1 MSYKLYSDEEKRLQ
15 RKLIPLNIVVA
26 VLALVAAVSLLVTP
40 LLKINFGKLA
50 SAFPAGD
57 SEATAQYAAVGEGI
71 DAEIELAPMDMAKVL
86 FAPADEKGMVFMDQL
101 LLNNGLLEQI
111 TVSFVNVALVAA
123 TREVDTSKLGEI
135 EVSVLNEAIDKLDGV
150 KTKEELNTAVE
161 DYLKTLEGQIDE
173 PLTEDMKTAAKDHCN
188 ELYDKTVAATGG
200 SFSVEEMICVNM
212 SPEGGET
219 YLSYADLAA
228 GMLKG
233 EVGSSEDGGS
243 AIAQYGE
250 MLNQIA
256 APYGYAFLF
265 VVFHV
270 LMWLIL
276 FLFAFIHIFKKNK
289 RFTMWYVKLVSCWPC
304 IIFGVAVFAFGQIA
318 PAVASIAP
326 YAGLAAAFSTMTWI
340 SGGCY
345 LLLWALSIFW
355 AFPIKHKIRKLRKNK
370 A

>member
-50 SAFPAGD
+50 SSIKTDESAET
-57 SEATAQYAAVGEGI
+57 SQYAVIGNNV
-71 DAEIELAPMDMAKVL
+71 DAEIELTPMDMAKVL
-86 FAPADEKGMVFMDQL
+86 FAPADEKGMVFMNHL
-101 LLNNGLLEQI
+101 LIDNGLLEQVM
-111 TVSFVNVALVAA
+111 VSFVNVSLVIA
-123 TREVDTSKLGEI
+123 TDAVDTSKLGDVEI
-135 EVSVLNEAIDKLDGV
+135 SVLNEAIDKLDGV
-150 KTKEELNTAVE
+150 KSKEELNTVVE
-161 DYLKTLEGQIDE
+161 NYLTALEGQIDE
-173 PLTEDMKTAAKDHCN
+173 PLTEDMKNTARDNCN

-212 SPEGGET
+212 SPEGEV
-219 YLSYADLAA
+219 YKSYADLAE

-233 EVGSSEDGGS
+233 EVGSSEEGGS
-243 AIAQYGE
+243 PFAQYAE

-256 APYGYAFLF
+256 APYGYAFIF
-265 VVFHV
+265 VAFHV

-276 FLFAFIHIFKKNK
+276 FLFAFFHIFKKNK

-318 PAVASIAP
+318 PAVAAIAP
-326 YAGLAAAFSTMTWI
+326 YAGFAAAFSTMTWI